1 MFKRSLDIQNHRQLF
16 EKQSK
21 KSPPHSRFHPW
32 LIPRHKRGP
41 RDALTKSRWSRRLN
55 MRTWSNVTTATT
67 GDVTQPMSQIISGMM
82 MSEMSDFIRVDVLTD
97 RLTLASKLRNVTRI
111 FSKVAT
117 SNMTLWPL
125 TRQSSSA
132 RTP

>member
-32 LIPRHKRGP
+32 LIPRLKRGP

-82 MSEMSDFIRVDVLTD
+82 MSDGKSNKLT
-97 RLTLASKLRNVTRI
+97 TLI
-111 FSKVAT
+111 FFQGILAFGNYYALFK
-117 SNMTLWPL
+117 L
-125 TRQSSSA
+125 TRDYLILSKIYKA
-132 RTP
+132 EKLLIERF